1 MKIRET
7 QIIPAQG
14 RNPRETHLQ
23 RIIKVDQAPEGAE
36 IVDDATPVT
45 DWEEVN

>member
-14 RNPRETHLQ
+14 RNPREVRLW
-23 RIIKVDQAPEGAE
+23 RVIEVDQAPEGAE
-36 IVDDATPVT
+36 VVDDATPVT